1 MTFTS
6 IFWMKKGRRDPDN
19 LVMKG
24 VDTPWFF
31 CGCFLVENCACY
43 RGKCDGKGFP
53 LHKSKIQPV
62 SKRLVN
68 IGLRFSR
75 DRLLAQKE
83 TPPMR

>member
-31 CGCFLVENCACY
+31 CGCFLKKTAFAIAGSAMAKVFPSIKVKY
-43 RGKCDGKGFP
+43 R
-53 LHKSKIQPV
+53 L
-62 SKRLVN
+62 LVN
-68 IGLRFSR
+68 GW
-75 DRLLAQKE
+75 
-83 TPPMR
+83 